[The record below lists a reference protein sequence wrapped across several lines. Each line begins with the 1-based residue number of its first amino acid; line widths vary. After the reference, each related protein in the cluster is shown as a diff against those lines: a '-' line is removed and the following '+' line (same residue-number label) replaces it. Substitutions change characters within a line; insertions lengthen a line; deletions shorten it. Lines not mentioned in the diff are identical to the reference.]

1 MGLAFERVG
10 VLLNSLGMSHTVSH
24 SLLLLLLKDRVVI
37 VRSGAVNAH
46 VDTTASVDRAA
57 NEVSDLILKE
67 LSSGKRSSFLWVALE
82 MDVEIVRHGHGAG
95 GGRGV
100 W

>member
-67 LSSGKRSSFLWVALE
+67 FEFWEEVFLLVGC
-82 MDVEIVRHGHGAG
+82 VRNGC
-95 GGRGV
+95 R
-100 W
+100 

>member
-1 MGLAFERVG
+1 
-10 VLLNSLGMSHTVSH
+10 
-24 SLLLLLLKDRVVI
+24 
-37 VRSGAVNAH
+37 VNAH